1 MKPNRSVW
9 LIGLLYG
16 LVLTPAILLSAEA
29 KRSAGDQLAAELGK
43 LTGHDFR
50 AHQAGI
56 VELVTDAPDQTAG
69 KCVLHLSQALPRMR
83 AASRFPA
90 DAPAP
95 TKALVALFS
104 KRDEFLR
111 FLRARKAP
119 LEESYTLVDDAE
131 APIIAAFVL
140 DERPM
145 LARLRHVGMELMLK
159 AWFPHP
165 PPWLTE
171 GMGEVVEDLKWDE
184 KGDVVLEPGR
194 GHQRDLR
201 EKVLEA
207 RPPQQIP
214 LLQLV
219 KLDRAAWNRAGLPA
233 YAQSWAFV
241 RFLLED
247 QGAREA
253 RMLQKVLSRLNP
265 RGDEVD
271 NLRRAQAAFQDDE
284 WNTLE
289 TTWLEFVKKMPETS
303 AEEPYRQ
310 ARAKIEKSDFAG
322 AWRLL
327 DEALKL
333 DPFYERLYY
342 FRAVTA
348 SAAEDFTGAVKD
360 LDKALSLF
368 PEYHAARF
376 LRGRCKLALKDA
388 AGARADFEAC
398 LETDYRDQAK
408 KALGKL

>member
-1 MKPNRSVW
+1 MTDMAHAKFFLW
-9 LIGLLYG
+9 ALL
-16 LVLTPAILLSAEA
+16 LTPGILYSAEV

-43 LTGHDFR
+43 LTGHEFR

-56 VELVTDAPDQTAG
+56 VELVTDAPDATAG
-69 KCVLHLSQALPRMR
+69 KCVMHLNQALPRMR
-83 AASRFPA
+83 ATARFPA

-95 TKALVALFS
+95 SKILVTLFA
-104 KRDEFLR
+104 KRDDFSR
-111 FLRARKAP
+111 FLRSRKAP
-119 LEESYTLVDDAE
+119 LEDSYTLVDDAE
-131 APIIAAFVL
+131 APILTAFVL

-145 LARLRHVGMELMLK
+145 LARFRHVGMELLLK

-165 PPWLTE
+165 PPWLVA
-171 GMGEVVEDLKWDE
+171 GLGEVVEDLKWDE
-184 KGDVVLEPGR
+184 KGDVVLEAGR

-201 EKVLEA
+201 EKVLDA
-207 RPPQQIP
+207 KPPRMIP
-214 LLQLV
+214 LAQLV
-219 KLDRAAWNRAGLPA
+219 KLDRAAWDRAGLAA

-247 QGAREA
+247 QTAREA

-284 WNTLE
+284 WATLE
-289 TTWLEFVKKMPETS
+289 TAWLAFVKKMPETP

-310 ARAKIEKSDFAG
+310 ARAKIEQGNHVG
-322 AWRLL
+322 ARPLL
-327 DEALKL
+327 DEALRV

-342 FRAVTA
+342 FRAVTLVVA
-348 SAAEDFTGAVKD
+348 EEYAAAIKD
-360 LDKALSLF
+360 LDKALALF

-376 LRGRCKLALKDA
+376 LRGRCKAALKDA
-388 AGARADFEAC
+388 AGAKADFEAC

-408 KALGKL
+408 KELGRP